1 MHGHNTKKQADCFWF
16 LKVYKRSEKGEIGT
30 ILLDVFYV
38 FLFVIGLR
46 LLKHLSLSLP
56 FHFLFTPLS
65 LPFNTLIYPYTLSY
79 TL

>member
-1 MHGHNTKKQADCFWF
+1 MCGHNTKKQADCFWF

-30 ILLDVFYV
+30 ILSDVTYV

-56 FHFLFTPLS
+56 FHFPS
-65 LPFNTLIYPYTLSY
+65 IPFNTLIH
-79 TL
+79 